1 MRKKTP
7 RNIDAGLKAKIALE
21 PVGEQA
27 TVADLAQRY
36 EVHPN
41 QIYAW
46 KKQLLEQ
53 AARAFDAG
61 VGQDA
66 EESRDRD
73 IEKLHAKIGQLIV
86 ERDFLARRSGRG
98 AFRTVEPGSTAC
110 TACCRSAGSASFS
123 GLRVRA
129 C

>member
-1 MRKKTP
+1 MTKQTRRK
-7 RNIDAGLKAKIALE
+7 IAAAVKARIALE
-21 PVGEQA
+21 ALREQA

-61 VGQDA
+61 VGNDA
-66 EESRDRD
+66 EASRERE
-73 IEKLHAKIGQLIV
+73 IEKLHAKIGQLTV
-86 ERDFLARRSGRG
+86 EWDFLAKRSGR
-98 AFRTVEPGSTAC
+98 
-110 TACCRSAGSASFS
+110 
-123 GLRVRA
+123 
-129 C
+129 